1 MEQLAV
7 FFDDLIDIL
16 VPFFMV
22 TVIGF
27 EGDSG
32 LLIG

>member
-1 MEQLAV
+1 M

-16 VPFFMV
+16 VPFFTV
-22 TVIGF
+22 TVIEF
-27 EGDSG
+27 EGASG

>member
-1 MEQLAV
+1 M

-16 VPFFMV
+16 VSFFMV

-27 EGDSG
+27 EGNSG
-32 LLIG
+32 LLIR